1 MSQVKR
7 VTGAGRVLFWVALL
21 GAALLTA
28 PAVGQDTGA
37 PVQEEQEDPNT
48 RRLSLAE
55 VIKMAREQSP
65 SYQQALTQ
73 LENRT
78 WQFQTYKSNYLPQL
92 ALYATLPS
100 YTKDYERVT
109 DPNTGEIRFVGVQS
123 AVSSGHLELKQNIG
137 LTGGVVSIDSKLQ
150 RIDNNGRHS
159 YASNPVVVTIRQP
172 IFNHNGLKWDRR
184 TEPLRYEEA
193 KRNFWEEMERIA
205 VRATDLYFSQLQSQ
219 ISYDIAQ
226 KNVANNDT
234 LFKIAQARFYN
245 AKISVNELLQLELS
259 LLTSRQSLEQA
270 RLDIETTTLRLKT
283 YLGIT
288 DTYPI
293 RLVAP
298 DQIPQFEVDEEMA
311 LKQARENRSRVIG
324 IKREELDAERNLD
337 WAEASSGVN
346 ADLFL
351 QYGLTQRAESLGPVY
366 EDPTS
371 QQRINVGFSVPLMD
385 WGRNK
390 SRIGTAKA
398 NLKLVKANLEQQRVS
413 FEQDVYLQ
421 VKRFKMLREQMK
433 IAQQANG
440 LAERRYLGAKDRY
453 LNGKIGILDLNQ
465 AATERDSARRS
476 YVSSLRNFWDAYY
489 NLRLQTLYDFETNQP
504 LTMPLPF

>member
-1 MSQVKR
+1 MACPA
-7 VTGAGRVLFWVALL
+7 AGQQKE
-21 GAALLTA
+21 A
-28 PAVGQDTGA
+28 PL
-37 PVQEEQEDPNT
+37 PPESEEPGT
-48 RRLSLAE
+48 RRLSLDE

-65 SYQQALTQ
+65 SYQQAVTQ

-100 YTKDYERVT
+100 YTKDFERVT
-109 DPNTGEIRFVGVQS
+109 DPNTGDIRFVGVQS

-137 LTGGVVSIDSKLQ
+137 LTGGVISIDSKLQ
-150 RIDNNGRHS
+150 RIDNNGGHS
-159 YASNPVVVTIRQP
+159 YASNPVVVTLRQP
-172 IFNHNGLKWDRR
+172 VFNHNGLKWDRK

-205 VRATDLYFSQLQSQ
+205 IRATDLYFSQLQSQ
-219 ISYDIAQ
+219 IGYDIAQ

-234 LFKIAQARFYN
+234 LFKIAQNRFYE

-270 RLDIETTTLRLKT
+270 KLDIETSTLRLKT
-283 YLGIT
+283 YLGFT
-288 DTYPI
+288 ENYPI
-293 RLVAP
+293 RLLAP
-298 DQIPQFEVDEEMA
+298 DQIPQFQVDEEQA
-311 LKQARENRSRVIG
+311 LKQARENRSRMIG
-324 IKREELDAERNLD
+324 IIREQMDAERNLD
-337 WAEASSGVN
+337 WAEASAGVN

-351 QYGLTQRAESLGPVY
+351 QYGLTQRADNFGPVY
-366 EDPTS
+366 EDPVS

-390 SRIGTAKA
+390 SKIGTAKA

-413 FEQDVYLQ
+413 FEQDVFLQ

-440 LAERRYLGAKDRY
+440 LAERRFLGAKDRY
-453 LNGKIGILDLNQ
+453 LSGKIGLLDLNQ

>member
-1 MSQVKR
+1 MRTVKR
-7 VTGAGRVLFWVALL
+7 VTRVKWPLVFVWVLGAVLVALPV
-21 GAALLTA
+21 AA
-28 PAVGQDTGA
+28 QDTDKI
-37 PVQEEQEDPNT
+37 PNIDTEDPTT
-48 RRLSLAE
+48 RRLSLPE

-78 WQFQTYKSNYLPQL
+78 WQYHTYKSNYLPQL

-109 DPNTGEIRFVGVQS
+109 DATTGKINFVGVQS
-123 AVSSGHLELKQNIG
+123 AISSGHLELKQNVG
-137 LTGGVVSIDSKLQ
+137 LTGGVISIDSKLQ
-150 RIDNNGRHS
+150 RIDDNDGHS
-159 YASNPVVVTIRQP
+159 YASNPVVVTLRQP
-172 IFNHNGLKWDRR
+172 IFNHNNLKWDRK

-205 VRATDLYFSQLQSQ
+205 VRATDLFFSQLQSQ

-226 KNVANNDT
+226 KNVATNDT

-259 LLTSRQSLEQA
+259 LLTSKQSLEQA
-270 RLDIETTTLRLKT
+270 KLEIETTTLRLKT
-283 YLGIT
+283 YLGLT
-288 DTYPI
+288 ETYPI
-293 RLVAP
+293 RLIAP
-298 DQIPQFEVDEEMA
+298 AQIPQFEVAEETA
-311 LKQARENRSRVIG
+311 LKQALENRSRVIG
-324 IKREELDAERNLD
+324 IKREEIDAERNLD

-351 QYGLTQRAESLGPVY
+351 QYGLTQRAESIGPVY
-366 EDPTS
+366 QDPTS
-371 QQRINVGFSVPLMD
+371 QQRVNLGLSIPLMD

-440 LAERRYLGAKDRY
+440 LAERRFLGARDRY
-453 LNGKIGILDLNQ
+453 LNGKIGFLELNQ
-465 AATERDSARRS
+465 ASSERDSARRS